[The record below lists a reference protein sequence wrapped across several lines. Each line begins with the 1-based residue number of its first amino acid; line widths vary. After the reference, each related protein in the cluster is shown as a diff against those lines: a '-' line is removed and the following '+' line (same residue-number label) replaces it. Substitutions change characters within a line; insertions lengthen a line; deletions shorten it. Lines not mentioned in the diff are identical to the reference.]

1 MKGSIG
7 SILMKVFLVLVIG
20 FFTIPIISLIVYLL
34 REGGINIGER
44 FIQSLMVS
52 LKSTGIT
59 VLINITL
66 GIPIAYYLS
75 RNEFKGKRAISMI
88 LNIPILCPPSVAGI
102 ILLLAFGRQGVVG
115 KLLNG
120 FGVNIPFTFIAVIMA
135 QCFVSLPLFIQ
146 IGKEAFDKVDVEIE
160 RSALLLGMSPIKVFS
175 KVTIPM
181 ALFGLLKATIMSWGR
196 AFAEF
201 GATIIFAG
209 NLGGKTQ
216 TLPLAIYS
224 AMEGDFNEALS
235 MALIMIIV
243 AVAVLIVISLLGRK
257 SWD

>member
-1 MKGSIG
+1 MKGSTG
-7 SILMKVFLVLVIG
+7 STIMKVFMVLVIG
-20 FFTIPIISLIVYLL
+20 FFTIPIISLILYLL
-34 REGGINIGER
+34 REGGLNIGKS
-44 FIQSLMVS
+44 FIQGLIVS

-59 VLINITL
+59 VLINLIF
-66 GIPIAYYLS
+66 GVPIAYYLS
-75 RNEFKGKRAISMI
+75 RNEFKGKRVISMI

-102 ILLLAFGRQGVVG
+102 ILLLAFGREGFIG

-120 FGVNIPFTFIAVIMA
+120 FGVSIPFTFFAVIMA

-160 RSALLLGMSPIKVFS
+160 KSALLLGIRPSKIFF

-181 ALFGLLKATIMSWGR
+181 ALFGLLKGIIMAWGR

-243 AVAVLIVISLLGRK
+243 AIMVLVMISIIGRK